1 MKRGV
6 YVLTWRVVTG
16 DKEAG
21 RQQLSEMVSDW
32 MDALQVRVPGVRVL
46 LVATH
51 VDLAPAPEVD
61 EQIAWVQQMV
71 QERLHAMHTAEKACG
86 IPALEVLQ
94 QGKSFPVNCLDG
106 NGIAL
111 LRAELIRFARELPLW
126 AEPIP
131 TEVVKLQAEILTLSR
146 SRAWLS
152 LQDFVELASRCGFAL
167 GDPSLRSSRCTSA
180 PCSSILATFMT
191 L

>member
-1 MKRGV
+1 M
-6 YVLTWRVVTG
+6 LTWRVVTG

-71 QERLHAMHTAEKACG
+71 QERLHAMHTAEKACD

-111 LRAELIRFARELPLW
+111 LRAELIRFAR
-126 AEPIP
+126 
-131 TEVVKLQAEILTLSR
+131 LS
-146 SRAWLS
+146 A
-152 LQDFVELASRCGFAL
+152 
-167 GDPSLRSSRCTSA
+167 
-180 PCSSILATFMT
+180 
-191 L
+191 